1 MNEAIKVLLVE
12 DTVEDAELLIRE
24 MRKGGLELVA
34 HRVDTR
40 EALEQALEQL
50 RPDIILCDY
59 SLPGF
64 GGMTALQT
72 VKQHRPDTPLIFV
85 SGTIGEERAIEALK
99 QGATDYVLKDNRARL
114 VPAIQRA
121 LSEADERR
129 ARRQAEAEREESE
142 QRFRLFMQH
151 LPGAA
156 YMKDLVGRYTYVSPG
171 AERVIGKKADA
182 IIGRSPREA
191 FPAAYADQ
199 SVTHDRAAIATREA
213 VSTVDEVPTADGVR
227 FFHTQRF
234 PIFDREGEVVLSGGI
249 ALDITERIDA
259 ERAQR
264 ESASLT
270 NAIIESALDCILAV
284 DYEGKILEF
293 NPAAELT
300 FGRAREAVLGK
311 SMDQLIVLPP
321 FRTAH
326 RREGFARHLAP
337 GEGSILGKRLELTA
351 LRADGTEFPVEL
363 AITPITSQAIPMFVA
378 HIRDISERKEAEK
391 RLTYL
396 AHYDALTGL
405 PNRNL
410 FLEQL
415 SLASARAQRSG
426 QMLALMFLD
435 LDRFKEINDT
445 LGHATGDLLLQAI
458 ARLLK
463 GSLREVDSIAR
474 LGGDEFTIIVENVT
488 DVDQVITVAEKVRA
502 AFADAI
508 VIDGREFFVTASI
521 GISMDSGGLDTDAL
535 LQTAGIAM
543 HRAKDEGRNTCE
555 FYASEM
561 NAGRAG
567 RLDMESLLR
576 HAVARQEFVLH
587 YQPIM
592 AVKENRVVG
601 VEALI
606 RWNSPEL
613 GFVSPAQFIPLAE
626 ETGLI
631 VPIGEWVLTTACL
644 QAKAWQN
651 QGMQPLRMSVN
662 LSPRQFR
669 QKDLVE
675 MIAGVLEKTGLDASL
690 LELEITE
697 GMIMHR
703 ADHAVALLE
712 RLHQLGV
719 RLSVDDFGTG
729 YSSLSYL
736 KRFPVQTL
744 KIDRSFVNDLTT
756 DDDDA
761 SIVTAIIAM
770 AKSLKLEVVAEGVE
784 TSEQLAFLTRLHCE
798 KYQGYLFSKPLPAND
813 CIRLLERSARIAGSA
828 VASCEP

>member
-1 MNEAIKVLLVE
+1 MDASIKVLLVE

-24 MRKGGLELVA
+24 MRKGGLEIVA
-34 HRVDTR
+34 HRVETR

-50 RPDIILCDY
+50 RPDVILCDY

-72 VKQHRPDTPLIFV
+72 VKQHRPDTPFIFV

-114 VPAIQRA
+114 VPAIRRA
-121 LSEADERR
+121 LTEANERLARRR
-129 ARRQAEAEREESE
+129 AESEREESE

-156 YMKDLVGRYTYVSPG
+156 YMKDLAGRYTYVSPG
-171 AERVIGKKADA
+171 VERVIGKKADA
-182 IIGRSPREA
+182 ILGRSTREA
-191 FPAAYADQ
+191 FPAVHADEYV
-199 SVTHDRAAIATREA
+199 SHDRAAIASRKA
-213 VSTVDEVPTADGVR
+213 VSTIDEVPTADGIR

-234 PIFDREGEVVLSGGI
+234 PIFDREGKVVLSGGI

-259 ERAQR
+259 EKAQR
-264 ESASLT
+264 EGASLM
-270 NAIIESALDCILAV
+270 NAIIESALDCILAI
-284 DYEGKILEF
+284 DHEGKILEF
-293 NPAAELT
+293 NPAAEVM
-300 FGRAREAVLGK
+300 FGRSREAVLGK
-311 SMDQLIVLPP
+311 SMAELIIPP
-321 FRTAH
+321 RFLAAH
-326 RREGFARHLAP
+326 HRGFAHYLAT
-337 GEGSILGKRLELTA
+337 GEGPILGKRIELMA
-351 LRADGTEFPVEL
+351 MRADGAEFPVEL
-363 AITPITSQAIPMFVA
+363 AITPITSRAGPMFVG
-378 HIRDISERKEAEK
+378 HIRDISERKKAEE

-410 FLEQL
+410 FQEQL
-415 SLASARAQRSG
+415 SLASGRAKRSG
-426 QMLALMFLD
+426 QMMALMFLD

-445 LGHATGDLLLQAI
+445 LGHAAGDLLLKAI

-463 GSLREVDSIAR
+463 GSLRGIDSIAR
-474 LGGDEFTIIVENVT
+474 LGGDEFTIIVEDIT
-488 DVDQVITVAEKVRA
+488 DVDQVITIAEKIKA
-502 AFADAI
+502 AFSDAI
-508 VIDGREFFVTASI
+508 VIDGRELFVTASI
-521 GISMDSGGLDTDAL
+521 GISMDTGGLDVDAL

-543 HRAKDEGRNTCE
+543 HLAKEEGRNTYE

-567 RLDMESLLR
+567 RLDMEVLLR
-576 HAVARQEFVLH
+576 RAVARQEFVLH

-592 AVKENRVVG
+592 AVKEDRVVG

-651 QGMQPLRMSVN
+651 QGIQPLTMSVN

-669 QKDLVE
+669 QKNLVE
-675 MIAGVLEKTGLDASL
+675 MIAGVLEKTGLDANL

-703 ADHAVALLE
+703 ADQAVAVLE
-712 RLHQLGV
+712 RLHKLGV

-770 AKSLKLEVVAEGVE
+770 AKSLKLEVIAEGVE
-784 TSEQLAFLTRLHCE
+784 TREQLAFLTRLHCD
-798 KYQGYLFSKPLPAND
+798 KYQGYLFSKPMPADD
-813 CIRLLERSARIAGSA
+813 CIRLLGRRQF
-828 VASCEP
+828 